1 MDTVDLA
8 GVLCWCLMSVAF
20 VTTGSRVGIWN
31 AACGVL
37 IALTAIVCASDARGL
52 ENADAVALI
61 LGLSLYLIGLL
72 ILRAMLNRS
81 VSLHMLVCYSRS
93 KVDPAIDDRV
103 ADRLDE
109 AARYRL
115 VRADSGKYALSA
127 AGVALDRI
135 VAKLYRTFG
144 IH

>member
-8 GVLCWCLMSVAF
+8 GVLCWCLMTVAF
-20 VTTGSRVGIWN
+20 VTTGSRVGIWT

-52 ENADAVALI
+52 RNADAVALI
-61 LGLSLYLIGLL
+61 LGLSLYWIGLL

-81 VSLHMLVCYSRS
+81 VSLHMLVCYSHS
-93 KVDPAIDDRV
+93 KVDPSIDDRI

-109 AARYRL
+109 AVRYRL
-115 VRADSGKYALSA
+115 IRADSGMYGLSR
-127 AGVALDRI
+127 AGVALDQV